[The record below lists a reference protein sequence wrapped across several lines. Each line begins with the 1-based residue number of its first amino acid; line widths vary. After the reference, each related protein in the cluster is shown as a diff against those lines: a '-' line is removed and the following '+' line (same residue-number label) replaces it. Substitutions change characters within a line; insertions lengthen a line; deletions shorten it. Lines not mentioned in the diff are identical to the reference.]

1 MSSYAVKT
9 GEQTPGVVHAYN
21 DYAYLSF
28 HITAQSY
35 IIFFNFAVDYTGM
48 GYLLTIII
56 PNRNILDLLERCL
69 SSLPRRDDIQI
80 IVVDD
85 ASDISEE
92 ERMSYPGVGDPH
104 VNVIFTKEARGAGY
118 ARNVALEHAEG
129 KWLMFVD
136 SDDFLLEGAL
146 DLIDRYMG
154 SDSDIVF
161 FGIES
166 RYSDTLE
173 PAWRGEKFEE
183 AFSRYSER
191 DGQLEK
197 FLRYGYTE
205 PWGKLIRRSLVID
218 NAIRFDESLVAN
230 DYMFSVKTGYHASSV
245 EFCREPLVC
254 ITVRSGSLCN
264 DYFGSDEKTM
274 SRLEV
279 YAGVQRFFDVHGIA
293 QEPLFRFLRGIRG
306 KKKHLFAVA
315 LDKCASL
322 GFSRLH
328 VLWRCFMG
336 YVGKFFKPENKF
348 C

>member
-1 MSSYAVKT
+1 
-9 GEQTPGVVHAYN
+9 
-21 DYAYLSF
+21 
-28 HITAQSY
+28 
-35 IIFFNFAVDYTGM
+35 M
-48 GYLLTIII
+48 GYLLTIIV

-92 ERMSYPGVGDPH
+92 ERESYPGVGDPH
-104 VNVIFTKEARGAGY
+104 VQVIFTQEASGAGH

-146 DLIDRYMG
+146 ELIDRYAD
-154 SDSDIVF
+154 SDRDIVF

-166 RYSDTLE
+166 RYSDTLK
-173 PAWRGEKFEE
+173 PAWRGERFEE
-183 AFSRYSER
+183 AFSRYPEEN
-191 DGQLEK
+191 GQLER

-205 PWGKLIRRSLVID
+205 PWGKLIRRSLVCD

-230 DYMFSVKTGYHASSV
+230 DYMFSVKTGYYASSV
-245 EFCREPLVC
+245 ELCREPLVC
-254 ITVRSGSLCN
+254 VTVRSGSLCN

-279 YAGVQRFFDVHGIA
+279 YAGVQHFFDTHDIA
-293 QEPLFRFLRGIRG
+293 LEPLFRFVRGIRG
-306 KKKHLFAVA
+306 KRRHLFSAA
-315 LDKCASL
+315 LDRCASL
-322 GFSRLH
+322 GFSH
-328 VLWRCFMG
+328 VKVLWRCFTG
-336 YVGKFFKPENKF
+336 YVVNIFKSENKF